1 MLDVKKRA
9 GENIINAIDQLKV
22 IVEDLQ
28 QSFPND
34 MSITYTN
41 DQSVMIRSQI
51 SNLENSIVFGVILV
65 VFVLL
70 FFLGLRNA
78 LVCWNCHSFF
88 MFLSFILLNAAGVS
102 LNIMVFSLLYLRWVC

>member
-9 GENIINAIDQLKV
+9 GGNIINAIDQLKV

-28 QSFPND
+28 QSFPRD

-65 VFVLL
+65 VFVLQ
-70 FFLGLRNA
+70 
-78 LVCWNCHSFF
+78 
-88 MFLSFILLNAAGVS
+88 AATWGFKNPRKS
-102 LNIMVFSLLYLRWVC
+102 WLYTVFQ